1 MTVLRTRL
9 SDHIT
14 RGSKG
19 GPTKPDRRVIRD
31 GAGRIV
37 RIVYLNDVLPHRYD
51 LSYGM
56 KLKADFEDVLACFHV
71 VHAGGYE
78 GFLHK
83 DWNDYEA
90 SESNSALQLVSG
102 STYRLQRKYTFG
114 SATCLRTISYPVE
127 DTLQVYSAADA
138 LLSHT
143 FDPGTNLVTV
153 TGTPAYWVG
162 EFDVPVTFLDD
173 MDNIDLDGIDGDELL
188 GMPSVRLEEL
198 V

>member
-1 MTVLRTRL
+1 MTILRTRL

-51 LSYGM
+51 ISYGM
-56 KLKADFEDVLACFHV
+56 KLKSDFEDVLACFHV

-90 SESNSALQLVSG
+90 DEGNSALALVSG

-114 SATCLRTISYPVE
+114 GATCLRTISYPVE
-127 DTLQVYSAADA
+127 ATLQVYSAADA

-143 FDPGTNLVTV
+143 FDQGTNLVTV